1 MADSCSISAGDP
13 ATERKPRNAV
23 AVWLRRILWVS
34 VAVHCTILLVGAGY
48 FGWEA
53 WTGELRLP
61 QRFNVFVMG
70 LDALVYSIV
79 WIAIKIS
86 MCLLLA
92 YIPDGSLQR
101 ISVGSAA
108 TVLGVEISSILIAT
122 VLGVPP
128 DDLPG
133 IVSLGWLLLFVL
145 FFLTHHRERKKLLCL
160 RTQCTTE
167 AVGLCFMMVIT
178 LWAWWFWNRNYKT
191 DGLGTGFEAP
201 LRWSFTGYA
210 VMTFLV
216 IVGLFVAKSW
226 REGMCLTGR
235 PLLMCLFALAVVEG
249 SFYVLLSWPIIAMLL
264 VWGVIPLHFTLV
276 TFPVMWTCS
285 RKVRHCRRHY
295 DGLPESQRDEKFTP
309 F

>member
-48 FGWEA
+48 FGWET
-53 WTGELRLP
+53 WTGELRFP
-61 QRFNVFVMG
+61 QRFNTFVMG
-70 LDALVYSIV
+70 LDVLVYSVV

-108 TVLGVEISSILIAT
+108 TVLGVEISSIVIAT
-122 VLGVPP
+122 VLGISS
-128 DDLPG
+128 DGLPG
-133 IVSLGWLLLFVL
+133 IVSLDWRLL
-145 FFLTHHRERKKLLCL
+145 FFLFSLTRQGERRKWICL

-178 LWAWWFWNRNYKT
+178 LWAWWFWNMNYKT
-191 DGLGTGFEAP
+191 GGPGTGFEAA
-201 LRWSFTGYA
+201 LRWSFTGYP
-210 VMTFLV
+210 VMTFLA
-216 IVGLFVAKSW
+216 IVGLSAAKAW
-226 REGMCLTGR
+226 REGRCLTGR

-249 SFYVLLSWPIIAMLL
+249 SFYVLLSWPIINMLL
-264 VWGVIPLHFTLV
+264 IWGVIPLHFTVV
-276 TFPVMWTCS
+276 TCPVMWTCS
-285 RKVRHCRRHY
+285 RMVRR
-295 DGLPESQRDEKFTP
+295 
-309 F
+309 